1 MTDEPCMAS
10 SITEI
15 MDMCMATGNKN
26 LPWFKRLLNNHF
38 ESIIAHATYDIS
50 AGKIEGVNN

>member
-1 MTDEPCMAS
+1 MAS